1 MEQTIIRENSAFSN
15 TGYLTNIKTDGK
27 YKKKLEEHML
37 ETWSEE
43 SLNSVFSNSIKALTK
58 FVNPNSEYE
67 NMTKVLCLGKVQSGK
82 TAFFISSIA
91 LAFDNGYDI
100 AYVIGGTKNNL
111 LTQNDERV
119 RSEFANN
126 DDVII
131 MYIDNADSAR
141 IKQQINNGCKVILMV
156 LKHKSATSEQNLAKL
171 EKLTSS
177 LNDVPSLIVDDEG
190 DEYSPGAKNRELT
203 ISQSIL
209 TCVGY
214 IKRGTYLSVTA
225 TPQSNL
231 LLSTRL
237 NNLSPDSCVL
247 VEPGIGY
254 TGAAVFHDTCKNPL
268 VKAIVD
274 TDDFELGIPKSFSEA
289 LKYFLIGSAVRVLR
303 DDNSQHSMLVH
314 PSSKTKIQSTVY
326 DRVKSELHN
335 ITTVLSDAKSFG
347 YDDLLGEF
355 EKVYIDMKENIKFYY
370 PSFNDLID
378 QVKKNL
384 NRTDVF
390 QINTTEDSNRDMDEG
405 IDKYYKYKIFVGG
418 NMLERGITIKN
429 LAVTYIYRTAKLNP
443 IDSVLQ
449 RARWFGYKESYLDLC
464 RVYMTNEMK
473 EYFVD
478 INTHEEFLWKTVEEF
493 LKINKP
499 MQYMKRIFVMNND
512 KLILTRKSVS
522 KTIRVGSISQG
533 YSYSKSINY
542 DNKLDYQNNYNI
554 INQYLLD
561 LEHSS
566 CEKKEYLY
574 GGIKGKHKHKCYIN
588 ISLKDFYEKVV
599 SKLVF
604 PRDSSI
610 NSFVFKII
618 IDAIDSNYIEDKFVL
633 VKMRDGENEFRS
645 TIANGMA
652 IKELPESYQVSNGY
666 PGDKAIYNDTLNVQ
680 VHNVY
685 IDENNKNNIIPI
697 LTINYPYDKIW
708 TNYVTG
714 EFE

>member
-1 MEQTIIRENSAFSN
+1 
-15 TGYLTNIKTDGK
+15 
-27 YKKKLEEHML
+27 ML

-58 FVNPNSEYE
+58 FVNPNSKYE

-111 LTQNDERV
+111 LTQNKDRI
-119 RSEFANN
+119 RSEFYNN
-126 DDVII
+126 DDILI
-131 MYIDNADSAR
+131 MDINNADSAK

-156 LKHKSATSEQNLAKL
+156 LKHKSATSEQNLANL

-177 LNDVPSLIVDDEG
+177 LNDVASLIVDDEG
-190 DEYSPGAKNRELT
+190 DEYSPGAKNRQLT

-209 TCVGY
+209 TCVSY

-247 VEPGIGY
+247 VEPGVGY
-254 TGAAVFHDTCKNPL
+254 TGASVFHDTCKNPL
-268 VKAIVD
+268 VKAISD

-289 LKYFLIGSAVRVLR
+289 LKYYLIGAAVRALR
-303 DDNSQHSMLVH
+303 NDDSQHSMLVH

-335 ITTVLSDAKSFG
+335 ITTILSDAKSFG
-347 YDDLLGEF
+347 YDDLLYEF
-355 EKVYIDMKENIKFYY
+355 EKVYIDMKENIRFYY
-370 PSFNDLID
+370 PNFNDVIE
-378 QVKKNL
+378 QIKKNL

-390 QINTTEDSNRDMDEG
+390 QINTTEESNKDIDEG
-405 IDKYYKYKIFVGG
+405 IDKYYKYKILVGG
-418 NMLERGITIKN
+418 NMLERGITVKN
-429 LAVTYIYRTAKLNP
+429 LAVTYIYRSAKQNP
-443 IDSVLQ
+443 IDSTLQ

-473 EYFVD
+473 EYFVA

-493 LKINKP
+493 LKTNKP
-499 MQYMKRIFVMNND
+499 MQCMKRIFVLND
-512 KLILTRKSVS
+512 EKLILTRKSVS

-542 DNKLDYQNNYNI
+542 ENKKDYQKNYSI

-561 LEHSS
+561 LDNND

-574 GGIKGKHKHKCYIN
+574 GGNKGKHKHKCYIN
-588 ISLKDFYEKVV
+588 ISLKEFYEKVV
-599 SKLVF
+599 SKLIF

-610 NSFVFKII
+610 NDFVFRII
-618 IDAIDSNYIEDKFVL
+618 IDAIDNNFIEDKFVL

-652 IKELPESYQVSNGY
+652 IKELPESYQVSNDY
-666 PGDKAIYNDTLNVQ
+666 PGDKAIYNDELNVQ
-680 VHNVY
+680 IHNVY
-685 IDENNKNNIIPI
+685 TEENDKGDIIPI